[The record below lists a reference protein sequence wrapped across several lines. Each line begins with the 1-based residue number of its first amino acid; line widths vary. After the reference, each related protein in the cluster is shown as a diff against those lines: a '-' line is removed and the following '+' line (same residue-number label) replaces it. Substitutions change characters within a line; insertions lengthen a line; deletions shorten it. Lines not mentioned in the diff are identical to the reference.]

1 MSTAFLLV
9 ALLVPVQ
16 PQVAVSGGI
25 EVQAHVPAIRFEAE
39 PALVLVTP
47 GVMVVPNHDR
57 EVFFAGGH
65 YWYNVNGAWFRTRS
79 HRGGWVR
86 VATGRVPVAIVRLP
100 RGQYRHFRGGRLVR
114 RAGRPPPRRPAVKVI
129 ARKKVKARPT
139 AMKTRAKAKTKAKA
153 KAKRTAR
160 RSVKKTRVRTARR
173 SVKKSKVRSARRA
186 SARRRRH

>member
-47 GVMVVPNHDR
+47 GVMVVPGHDR
-57 EVFFAGGH
+57 EVFFASGY

-86 VATGRVPVAIVRLP
+86 VAIDRVPVAIVRLP
-100 RGQYRHFRGGRLVR
+100 RGKYRHFRGGRLVR

-129 ARKKVKARPT
+129 ARKKVKAKPT
-139 AMKTRAKAKTKAKA
+139 ARKTRAKANAKAKA
-153 KAKRTAR
+153 KAKAKANAKAKTKRTAR
-160 RSVKKTRVRTARR
+160 RA
-173 SVKKSKVRSARRA
+173 VKKSKVRSARRA
-186 SARRRRH
+186 STRRRRH